1 MLSPSPIPYT
11 GTETEANAVLL
22 ICIFAWSAILTCMI
36 VNSGRKQTGRL
47 DRSAF
52 LYLRQ
57 VTRNIAEITKRKVA
71 IFLRNLYRRF
81 L

>member
-22 ICIFAWSAILTCMI
+22 LCILVWGVILTRMI
-36 VNSGRKQTGRL
+36 MNPGRKQTGRL

-52 LYLRQ
+52 LCLRQ
-57 VTRNIAEITKRKVA
+57 RTRNIAEITRRQVA
-71 IFLRNLYRRF
+71 IFLSKLY
-81 L
+81 LHLH